1 MKKWE
6 EIIKDKME
14 GYDSP
19 LPEGSLAEFRA
30 LRNGAAVK
38 PAARR
43 FPLVWVL
50 APALAAGLAAVLLLR
65 QPSVQENGIQV
76 VSQPA
81 APVAVAPEIDVPESE
96 DATLEAAPVVAASMP
111 ATPKPAVQRAVANNE
126 VVQEDIVQYVDASE
140 VVVPAEEV
148 QTEETVP
155 QETVFADSAV
165 SSVLPVSP
173 YIPQDNKVK
182 PVKIKVGPLAGAV
195 AGGGLLAA
203 LLTPSNVKKND
214 LSLPDKFRY
223 LSSANYNEGGS
234 LTETSQYGNPQ
245 SSPTTPPEQP
255 RDVSAPEEPKDVF
268 TGVRSHKTPFRT
280 GISGRVPLSERLY
293 LTTGLDYS
301 RYESAFRYSLSGNQ
315 TQIAQY
321 IGVPVR
327 LDWTLASGRW
337 LDVYLGA
344 GIGSDYCINATLGGK
359 QIVKDGFSFS
369 LLGAGGIQLNLTE
382 RLGLYVEPG
391 LRYTIPSE
399 SRVLETYRTVKPMYF
414 SVSSGIRIGLGSA
427 R

>member
-81 APVAVAPEIDVPESE
+81 APV
-96 DATLEAAPVVAASMP
+96 VAASMP

-140 VVVPAEEV
+140 EVVPAEEV

-155 QETVFADSAV
+155 QETVSADSAV

-182 PVKIKVGPLAGAV
+182 PVKIKVAPVAAAV

-223 LSSANYNEGGS
+223 LSSANYNRGGS
-234 LTETSQYGNPQ
+234 LTESQYGDPQ

-255 RDVSAPEEPKDVF
+255 GDVSAPEEPKDVF

-293 LTTGLDYS
+293 LTTGLEYS

-369 LLGAGGIQLNLTE
+369 LLGAGGIQFNLTE

>member
-81 APVAVAPEIDVPESE
+81 APV
-96 DATLEAAPVVAASMP
+96 VAASMP
-111 ATPKPAVQRAVANNE
+111 ATPKPAVQRAVSDNEAVVQKEIVSNE
-126 VVQEDIVQYVDASE
+126 VVLDDIVQPGDTPEDVFPGEAVLTESE
-140 VVVPAEEV
+140 
-148 QTEETVP
+148 VP
-155 QETVFADSAV
+155 QENVTSG
-165 SSVLPVSP
+165 SSRASFSPGSP
-173 YIPQDNKVK
+173 YIPQDNNVK
-182 PVKIKVGPLAGAV
+182 PVKIKVAPVAAAV

-223 LSSANYNEGGS
+223 LSTANYNRGGS
-234 LTETSQYGNPQ
+234 LTESQYGDPQ

-255 RDVSAPEEPKDVF
+255 GDVSAPEEPKDVF

-293 LTTGLDYS
+293 LTTGLEYS

-344 GIGSDYCINATLGGK
+344 GLGSDYCINATLGGK

-369 LLGAGGIQLNLTE
+369 LLGAAGIQLNLTE